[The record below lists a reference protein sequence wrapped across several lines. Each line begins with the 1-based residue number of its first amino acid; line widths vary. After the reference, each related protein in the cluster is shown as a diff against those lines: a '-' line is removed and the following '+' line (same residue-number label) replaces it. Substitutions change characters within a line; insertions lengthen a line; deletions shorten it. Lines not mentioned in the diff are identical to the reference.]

1 MAIVRPFRALRPCS
15 EYAAKVASVP
25 YDVVSTGEAAALA
38 EGNPLSFL
46 RVVRSEIDFDP
57 SVSPYDEQV
66 YQRAEDNLQSLID
79 DSVLIRDDEESFYVY
94 EITMGQHT
102 QAGIVACS
110 AVDDYDSGVVKLHEK
125 TRPEKEDDRTK
136 HVISLQA
143 QTGPVFLAYKSDEQ
157 LKALMLDARKEEPLY
172 DVKAEDGV
180 VHKIWR
186 IAADSPVSDIFS
198 NIPQTYV
205 ADGHHRAKSASRAR
219 AELRDANPQ
228 HTGSEPY
235 NYFLSVLFPH
245 DELEILPY
253 NRTIKATELSDDSIL
268 SEVQKAY
275 SVKDATTPKPSRK
288 GNVCMLLKNKWYELT
303 PLEAVDKAKNP
314 VEALDVSYLQ
324 NNVLAPVFGVD
335 DPRTSKNID
344 FIGGIRGTEELER
357 LVDQGDAVCAFSMY
371 SVSIEELFEIADQG
385 MTMAPKSTWFEPKL
399 RSGLLIHSFK

>member
-1 MAIVRPFRALRPCS
+1 MAIVRPFKALRPNP

-25 YDVVSTGEAAALA
+25 YDVVSTKEAAELA

-46 RVVRSEIDFDP
+46 RIVRSEIDFDA

-66 YQRAEDNLQSLID
+66 YQRASANLQALKDDAILIQD
-79 DSVLIRDDEESFYVY
+79 EEESFFVY
-94 EITMGQHT
+94 EITMGKHT

-125 TRPEKEDDRTK
+125 TRPVKEDDRTK
-136 HVISLQA
+136 HVVTLKA
-143 QTGPVFLAYKSDEQ
+143 QTGPVFLAYKSDEA
-157 LKALMLDARKEEPLY
+157 LKKLMLDVRKEEPLY
-172 DVKAEDGV
+172 NITAEDGV

-186 IAADSPVSDIFS
+186 VSADAPISEIFAS
-198 NIPQTYV
+198 IPQTYV

-219 AELRDANPQ
+219 AELRDANPE
-228 HTGSEPY
+228 HMGSEDY

-253 NRTIKATELSDDSIL
+253 NRIVISSELSKDAIL
-268 SEVQKAY
+268 KEVEKAY
-275 SVKDATTPKPSRK
+275 RVEETNDPSPDKK
-288 GNVCMLLKNKWYELT
+288 GDVCMLLGTTWYRLS
-303 PLEAVDKAKNP
+303 PLRSGDREKNP

-324 NNVLAPVFGVD
+324 NEVLSPVFGVD
-335 DPRTSKNID
+335 DPRTSKNVD

-357 LVDQGDAVCAFSMY
+357 LVQQGDAVCAFSMY
-371 SVSIEELFEIADQG
+371 AVSIEELFEIADRG

-399 RSGLLIHSFK
+399 RSGLLINSL